1 MDQSHSYD
9 LSFVAP
15 KRRPHSAPEIVF
27 IIDERHLPEVV
38 DRLHTI
44 RQRYV
49 SYADAYLG
57 TSTIDFTLPSTDL
70 FGNKEFGYQNC
81 GYWTQGHGKVY
92 FHLQLQ
98 PFPWTHY
105 CSLTMFLLTR
115 ALGFPFE
122 QEPSS
127 NQTQHVQ
134 LTTMSEIGRSG
145 GYGHAV
151 GGIISENVI
160 DWLKSYA
167 KDMST
172 GPNVHQSAP
181 LPPAVLSAL
190 RSTWHNVAGEQ
201 IKQYAGASHIYGWVR
216 DTGAFSMV
224 CFGEACDLSIYP
236 DQWLDEGCEIVEF
249 GCHNLDSAEQQL
261 TLVAGFAKLC
271 QLARDSA

>member
-15 KRRPHSAPEIVF
+15 QRRPHSAPEIVF
-27 IIDERHLPEVV
+27 IIDERHLPEVI
-38 DRLHTI
+38 DRLRVI
-44 RQRYV
+44 IKNCA

-57 TSTIDFTLPSTDL
+57 TSAVDFTLPGTDL
-70 FGNKEFGYQNC
+70 FGNKEFGYHNC
-81 GYWTQGHGKVY
+81 GYWTQRDGKVR
-92 FHLQLQ
+92 FHLQLR

-115 ALGFPFE
+115 ALDFPFE
-122 QEPSS
+122 QEPAS

-151 GGIISENVI
+151 GGHISEDVL
-160 DWLKSYA
+160 DWLKRYA
-167 KDMST
+167 KDLST

-181 LPPAVLSAL
+181 LPPEVLTAL
-190 RSTWHNVAGEQ
+190 RSTWHNIAGEK
-201 IKQYAGASHIYGWVR
+201 IKQYVRPNDIYGWVR
-216 DTGAFSMV
+216 ETGAFSMI
-224 CFGEACDLSIYP
+224 CFGDACDLSIYP
-236 DQWLDEGCEIVEF
+236 DQWLDTGCQTVEF
-249 GCHNLDSAEQQL
+249 SCHNLDSAEQQL

-271 QLARDSA
+271 QLARDGA